1 LAIPNE
7 EKRRLI
13 EPGGKDLSIARQC
26 ALVGLARSSYYYRRA
41 EGDPYDQVL
50 MRLLDEQYTK
60 RPFYGVL
67 RMTEWLRREGHK
79 VGPKRV
85 RRLLRQMGL
94 EAVYRKPRL
103 SQPAPGHRVYPY
115 LLRSARIEQPNDVWA
130 MDITY
135 VRMERGFVY
144 LTAVMDWVSRYVLAW
159 RLSQTLDVGFCL
171 EALEEALSYGRP
183 EIFNTDQGSQ
193 FTSDAFTGRLEG
205 AQIQIS
211 MDGRGRFLDNIF
223 IERLWRTVKYEEVYL
238 HDYESVWDAEK
249 HLGQYF
255 AFYNEDRPHQALDWK
270 TPVEAYSQRERQ
282 RADHLKQLA

>member
-13 EPGGKDLSIARQC
+13 EPGRKGLSIARQC
-26 ALVGLARSSYYYRRA
+26 ALMGLARSSYYYRQA
-41 EGDPYDQVL
+41 KADPYDPVL

-67 RMTEWLRREGHK
+67 RMTEWLCRQGHE

-103 SQPAPGHRVYPY
+103 SKPAPGHRIYPY
-115 LLRSARIEQPNDVWA
+115 RLRSARIEQPNDVWA

-135 VRMERGFVY
+135 VRMERGFAY

-159 RLSQTLDVGFCL
+159 RLSPTLDVEFCL

-183 EIFNTDQGSQ
+183 EIFNTDQGAQ
-193 FTSDAFTGRLEG
+193 FTSDAFTGRLEQ
-205 AQIQIS
+205 AEIQIS
-211 MDGRGRFLDNIF
+211 MDGRGRFHDNIF

-238 HDYESVWDAEK
+238 HDYENVWSAEE
-249 HLGQYF
+249 HLGRYF
-255 AFYNEDRPHQALDWK
+255 PFYNDDRPHQTLDWK
-270 TPVEAYSQRERQ
+270 TPAEVYWASEMEREI
-282 RADHLKQLA
+282 HLKQLA

>member
-1 LAIPNE
+1 
-7 EKRRLI
+7 LI
-13 EPGGKDLSIARQC
+13 EPGRKGFSIARQC
-26 ALVGLARSSYYYRRA
+26 ALVGLARSFYYYRRA
-41 EGDPYDQVL
+41 EADPYDQVL

-60 RPFYGVL
+60 TPFYGVA
-67 RMTEWLRREGHK
+67 RMTEWLRQEGHR

-103 SQPAPGHRVYPY
+103 SKPAPGHRIYPY

-135 VRMERGFVY
+135 VRMERGFAY

-183 EIFNTDQGSQ
+183 EIFNTDQGAQ
-193 FTSDAFTGRLEG
+193 FTSDAFTSRLEREE
-205 AQIQIS
+205 IQIS

-238 HDYESVWDAEK
+238 HDYESLWSAEE
-249 HLGQYF
+249 HLGRYF
-255 AFYNEDRPHQALDWK
+255 PFYNDDRPHQALDWK
-270 TPVEAYSQRERQ
+270 TPAEVYWGGVQER
-282 RADHLKQLA
+282 AIHLKQLA